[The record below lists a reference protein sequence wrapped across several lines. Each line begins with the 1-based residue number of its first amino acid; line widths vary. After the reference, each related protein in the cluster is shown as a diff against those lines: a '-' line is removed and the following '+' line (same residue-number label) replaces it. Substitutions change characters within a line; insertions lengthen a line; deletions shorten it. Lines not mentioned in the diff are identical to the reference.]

1 MTDLNNNIKILVTE
15 KPPKLLENDKNKE
28 IINSKKENTE
38 QKVIIKNKSNK
49 NTNCLVCNKKLKLTA
64 IKCKCENYY
73 CDFHRYSDR
82 HNCEFDYKSSGKVEL
97 EKKNPTI
104 CPVKI
109 NIL

>member
-1 MTDLNNNIKILVTE
+1 MTDLNNNIKISVIE
-15 KPPKLLENDKNKE
+15 KSPKLLEIDKNKD
-28 IINSKKENTE
+28 NTE

-49 NTNCLVCNKKLKLTA
+49 NTNCLVCNKKLKLTV